1 MYKQVIL
8 VRNDLKLSKGKL
20 ISQCCHASLEA
31 WKQSSKKVRKKWEE
45 EGGKKVV
52 LKITNE
58 ERLLSILEELE
69 EKDIP
74 HYLVRDR
81 GLTEIP
87 PGTTTAL
94 GIGPVEEEK
103 IDQITGN
110 LRPF

>member
-8 VRNDLKLSKGKL
+8 VRDDLKLSKGKL

-31 WKQSSKKVRKKWEE
+31 WKRSSKKIREKWEE

-58 ERLLSILEELE
+58 EGLLSILEKLK

-74 HYLVRDR
+74 HYLVKDR

-110 LRPF
+110 LKPL